1 LSQQQLLPSTAGR
14 DFMRRASGN
23 RSFVIGSSIVLVYLV
38 IALLGS
44 WLAPYDPYKQNLE
57 RTLEGVSWSHPLG
70 RDELG
75 RDILSRIM
83 TGARLTLG
91 ITAVATLLGLTIGV
105 SLGAIS
111 GFFGGR
117 TDAIIMTGIN
127 VMLGFPELLIALAI
141 ISVLGSGTFNLM
153 LAIGLG
159 AIPSFARLVR
169 ASVLVIRTESFVD
182 AARAMGFSARRVIL
196 RHILPNMAAPLL
208 VHTTY
213 TMAAAILIASGLSFL
228 GLGVQP
234 PASEWG
240 VMLSRGRDYF
250 RVAPHL
256 VTTPGLAITFAVLGI
271 NLIGDGLRD
280 LLDPKLIR
288 S

>member
-1 LSQQQLLPSTAGR
+1 MSQQQLLPSTAGR

-182 AARAMGFSARRVIL
+182 AARAMGFFKMSEVKKKYVRLSA
-196 RHILPNMAAPLL
+196 PWAA
-208 VHTTY
+208 T
-213 TMAAAILIASGLSFL
+213 S
-228 GLGVQP
+228 
-234 PASEWG
+234 
-240 VMLSRGRDYF
+240 SRSW
-250 RVAPHL
+250 AM
-256 VTTPGLAITFAVLGI
+256 
-271 NLIGDGLRD
+271 
-280 LLDPKLIR
+280 

>member
-196 RHILPNMAAPLL
+196 RHILPNMVAPLL

>member
-1 LSQQQLLPSTAGR
+1 
-14 DFMRRASGN
+14 MRRASGN

-127 VMLGFPELLIALAI
+127 VILGFPELLIALAI

>member
-1 LSQQQLLPSTAGR
+1 MVGCL
-14 DFMRRASGN
+14 
-23 RSFVIGSSIVLVYLV
+23 IVLIYLF
-38 IALLGS
+38 IAGLGPS
-44 WLAPYDPYKQNLE
+44 LAPYDPYKQNLE
-57 RTLEGVSWSHPLG
+57 LKLEGSSWSNPLG

-75 RDILSRIM
+75 RDLLSRILA
-83 TGARLTLG
+83 GGRLTLG
-91 ITAVATLLGLTIGV
+91 ISAAAALLGLTVGV

-117 TDAIIMTGIN
+117 IDAAIMAGIN
-127 VMLGFPELLIALAI
+127 VMLGFPDLLIALAI
-141 ISVLGSGTFNLM
+141 ISVLGTGASNLV
-153 LAIGLG
+153 LAIGLA

-169 ASVLVIRTESFVD
+169 ASVLSIRDEYFVD
-182 AARAMGFSARRVIL
+182 AATAMGFSARRIVL
-196 RHILPNMAAPLL
+196 RHILPNVLAPLL

-213 TMAAAILIASGLSFL
+213 MVAAAILIASGLSFL

-250 RVAPHL
+250 RVAPHV
-256 VTTPGLAITFAVLGI
+256 VTTPGLAIAIAVLGI
-271 NLIGDGLRD
+271 NLFGDGLRD
-280 LLDPKLIR
+280 IFAPKLNR